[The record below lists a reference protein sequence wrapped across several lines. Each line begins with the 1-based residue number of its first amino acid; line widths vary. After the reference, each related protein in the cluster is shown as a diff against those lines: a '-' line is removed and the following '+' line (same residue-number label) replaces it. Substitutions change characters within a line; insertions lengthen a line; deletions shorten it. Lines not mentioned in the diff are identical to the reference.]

1 MEAEHEDAPAKV
13 NENAHA
19 RKRPV
24 PPTTLDDDEGLARA
38 IELSQRKVDDDLD
51 AALAYTLSLEPINL
65 VKPRIRILRETP
77 TILAIMHRMQSCFHT
92 ACRTRRHKN
101 IFSNVIP

>member
-1 MEAEHEDAPAKV
+1 MEAEHEDVPAKV

-38 IELSQRKVDDDLD
+38 IELSQVQKGWPAQSGHPSRKKWSG
-51 AALAYTLSLEPINL
+51 TSFERN
-65 VKPRIRILRETP
+65 
-77 TILAIMHRMQSCFHT
+77 AIDEKDKKEADHDG
-92 ACRTRRHKN
+92 
-101 IFSNVIP
+101 

>member
-51 AALAYTLSLEPINL
+51 AALARSLHDARREVIAVESASEPDEDL
-65 VKPRIRILRETP
+65 DPDD
-77 TILAIMHRMQSCFHT
+77 IMQT
-92 ACRTRRHKN
+92 ARCMAA
-101 IFSNVIP
+101 